1 MGKDSGGT
9 QTTTSKTEYPQWVQD
24 AGQKNL
30 AASYQVSA
38 NMKGPYEGDRV
49 AGMTNDQLAN
59 INSLQQNV
67 GMSQPAMSAAQ
78 AGAANVMGYNPAM
91 ANAGQ
96 LSNTDLSPYMNPFTQ
111 NVINSGLSALDVQ
124 RRQALNQAGDQA
136 IKSGAF
142 GGSRLGIQEGVTNA
156 GAAQQAGNL
165 ASQLQ
170 MQNFT
175 QAQGAA
181 TNDINRNLQAQLAN
195 QQAGLSGAGLNLQ
208 GANALGQL
216 GTQAQQNFLGG
227 TAAAMSA
234 QDQIQQQRQAQL
246 GAQQQLYTEQQ
257 QFPLQQ
263 LQIPLQALG
272 ATPYGNTQSQT
283 GPGPQSNGLATGLGA
298 AASVASIAAAFM

>member
-1 MGKDSGGT
+1 MGKGSGQ
-9 QTTTSKTEYPQWVQD
+9 QTMVSKTEYPQWVQD

-38 NMKGPYEGDRV
+38 NMLGPYQGSRV

-67 GMSQPAMSAAQ
+67 GMSQPALSAAQ

-96 LSNTDLSPYMNPFTQ
+96 LSNTDLSSYMNPFTQ
-111 NVINSGLSALDVQ
+111 NVINSGLGALDVQ
-124 RRQALNQAGDQA
+124 RQQALNQVGDQA
-136 IKSGAF
+136 VKTGAF
-142 GGSRLGIQEGVTNA
+142 GGSRQGISEGVTNA

-227 TAAAMSA
+227 TASAMSA
-234 QDQIQQQRQAQL
+234 QDQIQQQQQAQL
-246 GAQQQLYTEQQ
+246 AAQQQQYTEQQ